1 MDQSTYRSLR
11 QQQPQQSQQQ
21 QQQAQNGYEPLPP
34 PSQLGSSSNFR
45 TNTLPP
51 LNVSQSSISQ
61 PSLSLSSS
69 TVPASPSTR
78 GYPPPTYN
86 HPSLS
91 NAAAQPLAMAGMAS
105 WGHRP
110 SNSRDDFISQSG
122 ISPPLRRVESRA
134 SLKEDEYE
142 RMDRSGRDRD
152 RERERERERDV
163 QIQQDRE
170 RREQRERERDQ
181 DPSGS
186 GSRDN
191 IKHEGEDGMPSTSD
205 FVKKLYK

>member
-1 MDQSTYRSLR
+1 MDQSYRSSLR
-11 QQQPQQSQQQ
+11 QQQQQSPQQ
-21 QQQAQNGYEPLPP
+21 QNAYEPLPP

-51 LNVSQSSISQ
+51 LNVAQ

-69 TVPASPSTR
+69 TVPASPNTR

-91 NAAAQPLAMAGMAS
+91 NAAAIPTMNSWPAHRAS
-105 WGHRP
+105 
-110 SNSRDDFISQSG
+110 SSRDDFISQSG
-122 ISPPLRRVESRA
+122 ISPPLRRVESRG
-134 SLKEDEYE
+134 SLKDEDY
-142 RMDRSGRDRD
+142 DRIDRPGPRDRD

-163 QIQQDRE
+163 HIQQDRE
-170 RREQRERERDQ
+170 RREQRDRDRED
-181 DPSGS
+181 STAAGS

>member
-1 MDQSTYRSLR
+1 MDQPSYRSLR
-11 QQQPQQSQQQ
+11 QQQSQQQ
-21 QQQAQNGYEPLPP
+21 QQQQQQNTYEPLPP

-51 LNVSQSSISQ
+51 LNVAQ

-69 TVPASPSTR
+69 TVPASPSR
-78 GYPPPTYN
+78 GYPPPTYS

-91 NAAAQPLAMAGMAS
+91 TTAAMAGMAS
-105 WGHRP
+105 WQPRTAA
-110 SNSRDDFISQSG
+110 RDDFIAQSG
-122 ISPPLRRVESRA
+122 ISPPLRRVESRG
-134 SLKEDEYE
+134 SLKDDAAY
-142 RMDRSGRDRD
+142 DRLDRD

-163 QIQQDRE
+163 QLQQDRE
-170 RREQRERERDQ
+170 RREQREREQ
-181 DPSGS
+181 SAG

>member
-1 MDQSTYRSLR
+1 MGSVADKICFPPDLCSPPLHPPLPSTNTHHIPDRRTPRRTWNRQSILISAMDQSTYRSLR
-11 QQQPQQSQQQ
+11 QQQPQQAQQQ

-110 SNSRDDFISQSG
+110 SNSRTA
-122 ISPPLRRVESRA
+122 L
-134 SLKEDEYE
+134 
-142 RMDRSGRDRD
+142 
-152 RERERERERDV
+152 
-163 QIQQDRE
+163 
-170 RREQRERERDQ
+170 QRL
-181 DPSGS
+181 P
-186 GSRDN
+186 
-191 IKHEGEDGMPSTSD
+191 
-205 FVKKLYK
+205 

>member
-1 MDQSTYRSLR
+1 MDQSYRSSLR
-11 QQQPQQSQQQ
+11 QQQQQSPN
-21 QQQAQNGYEPLPP
+21 AYEPLPP

-51 LNVSQSSISQ
+51 LNVAQ

-69 TVPASPSTR
+69 TVPASPNTR

-91 NAAAQPLAMAGMAS
+91 NAAAQPLGSIAAMGSWAAHRAS
-105 WGHRP
+105 
-110 SNSRDDFISQSG
+110 SSRDDFISQSA
-122 ISPPLRRVESRA
+122 ISPPLRRVESRG
-134 SLKEDEYE
+134 SLKDEDY
-142 RMDRSGRDRD
+142 DRIDRGPRDRD
-152 RERERERERDV
+152 RDRERERERDV

-170 RREQRERERDQ
+170 RREQRDRDRED
-181 DPSGS
+181 STAAGS